1 MDDQEEFELITAF
14 RDKDLDCIAEKA
26 IPVFTKR
33 EKEIHAIHTR
43 IDNHVESLEEKFDE
57 IMVHISNNNSQLTE
71 LHVHLDQHMKDEE
84 DHFNKVY
91 QAFPNK
97 DVRGHHDAHIYF
109 IEADRKRKEFTQK
122 VVSQVIAVITTA
134 AILGLGS
141 AVWFY
146 FIEKINQGNVAP

>member
-14 RDKDLDCIAEKA
+14 REKDLDVVAEKVM
-26 IPVFTKR
+26 PVFTKR
-33 EKEIHAIHTR
+33 EKEMRAVHTR
-43 IDNHVESLEEKFDE
+43 IDNHIESLEEKFDE

-146 FIEKINQGNVAP
+146 FIEKINQGNVGP